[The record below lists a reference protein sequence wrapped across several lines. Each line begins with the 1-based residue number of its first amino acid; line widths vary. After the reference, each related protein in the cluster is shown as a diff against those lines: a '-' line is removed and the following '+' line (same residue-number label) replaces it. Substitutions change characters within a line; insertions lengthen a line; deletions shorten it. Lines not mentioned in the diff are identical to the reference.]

1 MKQRKGTIHFFFL
14 LNVGRSPGEGKDYS
28 LQYSSLENS
37 IDCIVHGVTESRTQ
51 LSNFHFTS
59 LHCIQI
65 FLSLTLPRVLPTGLS
80 IKLEGLSNCFKKKPS
95 SNLDTAVSADLQPW
109 SRSCHQ
115 LCNDTKSFS
124 CDNAHHTGDV
134 REAFFASVLVVF
146 LLWAKEKWMRASET
160 LSPVLKILKLQ
171 KVWFT

>member
-1 MKQRKGTIHFFFL
+1 M
-14 LNVGRSPGEGKDYS
+14 GRSPGEGKDYS

-65 FLSLTLPRVLPTGLS
+65 FLSLTLPLVLTTGLS
-80 IKLEGLSNCFKKKPS
+80 IKLEGLSNCLKKKKNS
-95 SNLDTAVSADLQPW
+95 SNLDTAVSADLQPR

-115 LCNDTKSFS
+115 LRNDTKSFS
-124 CDNAHHTGDV
+124 CDNTHNTGDV

-146 LLWAKEKWMRASET
+146 LLWAKEK
-160 LSPVLKILKLQ
+160 
-171 KVWFT
+171 